1 MGSSG
6 DASPCPSRNIT
17 RKRQEQRSTN
27 SSWLSRMR
35 RFPYSSIPSDVNLAQ
50 KANLPYCRLRAC
62 DIFHDLENV
71 LLTFLC
77 EWENFERRGEKE
89 RNVGRQ
95 WPEREDEQ
103 MMGGRQEVD
112 GRIHC
117 FTCCCLSCLVVAAVC
132 RINNRPTGRE
142 RERERD
148 AVLNRRVGGSVCLA
162 SISLVSTQSYQR
174 HNDRSL
180 VR

>member
-1 MGSSG
+1 MEPHWVGLRSGSLTVGSSG

-103 MMGGRQEVD
+103 MMRGEARSRCENPLLHLLLFV
-112 GRIHC
+112 
-117 FTCCCLSCLVVAAVC
+117 LSRSSSGVQDKQ
-132 RINNRPTGRE
+132 PTNRE
-142 RERERD
+142 RERERE
-148 AVLNRRVGGSVCLA
+148 RC
-162 SISLVSTQSYQR
+162 
-174 HNDRSL
+174 RSE
-180 VR
+180 